1 MKSWIWTAS
10 LSDPRVAFRREFT
23 IDRPPLEARLEFA
36 AVGSFLI
43 LVNGEVV
50 FSGPAPAPEGH
61 CSLHQLDISF
71 LMQSGRNSICALVQG
86 AGTAAPGFCCILTAD
101 GQRLIDSDESW
112 LALSAAS
119 ARVSPSRG
127 PGHGHCELHDLSL
140 LPEEWANPDASDASW
155 KPASLLGPSPG
166 RYAWAHLQIKAPLSL
181 SPLRQLVARGK
192 MLPAAACLPL
202 DVASLRRG
210 GTILA
215 TASLRLPPG
224 AHALMVVCDGEW
236 ALDIGGTTVLSG
248 DGHRLVHSCEIDLPD
263 DWVEVRLRAVCD
275 LRLCGATLLFPGL
288 RPDAVLLHQLPD
300 DQAETGWLLAHLKV
314 PFSRSYGISLAIPEF
329 SPSPLG
335 GADAAAWLSSF
346 SFNNDL
352 TAAEAFSSVNLGAGE
367 YASLD
372 LGRRSIALPQLQIE
386 GSAGDVVDILLTE
399 ELNDGVPEPISHGI
413 RRVDTLVL
421 SGHLDTWTPVVFS
434 GFRYVSIAVR
444 SASGSVEVS
453 NANVLLPGRDRDA
466 ALSSVDCSDARLK
479 KVWERAAEAAD
490 GCCELQ
496 LRDAVS
502 SPAGQ
507 NLFPSALLG
516 GAGLWTGSDLSPYR
530 QALLDF
536 AAAQFE
542 TGEIPASFPCG
553 DEGDPL
559 ASMMWI
565 IWLQKHA
572 LFTGERETV
581 AAAAPALRSL
591 LDWCSRD
598 AAPSGM
604 ILEDGGVNALV
615 NALFCR
621 ALQAAAW
628 LMEFMDDEDDAAVYR
643 IQAEQVGIAL
653 RNLCWPEGGSD
664 EAAYE
669 ETVAAIYAGILPEA
683 QAQALFDRWHNAAAP
698 FWKDDV
704 AADERSPFH
713 ALLAIE
719 AALNLER
726 NRWAVDFIA
735 DFWTAEEH
743 APCSVF
749 SSIPAPY
756 LISELIGVRPA
767 APGFA
772 QVFLNPLDSG
782 VKSAKCRLQTPHG
795 SLNVEWVR
803 RNDGAYDFT
812 INSSFAVDV
821 ISELPAELNARCAFR
836 VNEEVSVMAKEK

>member
-23 IDRPPLEARLEFA
+23 IDRPPLEARLDFA
-36 AVGSFLI
+36 SVGPFLI

-50 FSGPAPAPEGH
+50 FAGPAPAPEGH
-61 CSLHQLDISF
+61 CSLHQLDITF
-71 LMQSGRNSICALVQG
+71 LMQAGRNSICALVQG
-86 AGTAAPGFCCILTAD
+86 ADAAAPGFCCILTAD
-101 GQRLIDSDESW
+101 GQRLIESDDSW
-112 LALSAAS
+112 LALSAES
-119 ARVSPSRG
+119 SRVSPSRG
-127 PGHGHCELHDLSL
+127 PGHGRCELHDLSL
-140 LPEEWANPDASDASW
+140 LPEDWASPDASGAAW
-155 KPASLLGPSPG
+155 KPATLLGPAPG
-166 RYAWAHLQIKAPLSL
+166 RYAWSVHQIKAPLNQA
-181 SPLRQLVARGK
+181 PLKQTVARGK

-210 GTILA
+210 GAILA
-215 TASLRLPPG
+215 TASLRLPSG
-224 AHALMVVCDGEW
+224 SHALVVVCDGEW
-236 ALDIGGTTVLSG
+236 ALDIGDTTVLSG
-248 DGHRLVHSCEIDLPD
+248 NGHRLVHSCEIDLPE
-263 DWVEVRLRAVCD
+263 DWVEVRFRAVCD
-275 LRLCGATLLFPGL
+275 QRLCGATLVFPGL
-288 RPDAVLLHQLPD
+288 SPESVALHQLPD
-300 DQAETGWLLAHLKV
+300 DEAEAGWLVAHLKV
-314 PFSRSYGISLAIPEF
+314 PFARSAGISLALPEF

-346 SFNNDL
+346 TFSNEL
-352 TAAEAFSSVNLGAGE
+352 SAAEAFSSLSLSPGE

-372 LGRRSIALPQLQIE
+372 LGRRSIALPQLQLE

-399 ELNDGVPEPISHGI
+399 ELTDGVPEPISHGI
-413 RRVDTLVL
+413 RRVDTIVL
-421 SGHLDTWTPVVFS
+421 SGHLDSWSPVVFS

-444 SASGSVEVS
+444 SAAGSVEVS

-466 ALSSVDCSDARLK
+466 ALSTFDCSDARLK

-507 NLFPSALLG
+507 NLFSASLLG
-516 GAGLWTGSDLSPYR
+516 GASLWTCADLSPYR

-542 TGEIPASFPCG
+542 TGEIPASVPCG

-559 ASMMWI
+559 ASMMWV

-581 AAAAPALRSL
+581 AAAAPALSAL
-591 LDWCSRD
+591 LEWFSRE
-598 AAPSGM
+598 ASSSGL
-604 ILEDGGVNALV
+604 ILENGGVNALV

-628 LMEFMDDEDDAAVYR
+628 LMEFMDNEEEAALYR
-643 IQAEQVGIAL
+643 VQAEQVGGAL
-653 RNLCWPEGGSD
+653 RNLCWPEGEHE
-664 EAAYE
+664 EAGYE
-669 ETVAAIYAGILPEA
+669 ETVAAIYAGILPED

-698 FWKDDV
+698 FWRDDV
-704 AADERSPFH
+704 SADERSPFH

-719 AALNLER
+719 AALNLGR
-726 NRWAVDFIA
+726 NHWAVNFIA
-735 DFWTAEEH
+735 EFWTAEEH

-756 LISELIGVRPA
+756 LISELIGIRPA

-795 SLNVEWVR
+795 NLTVEWVR

-836 VNEEVSVMAKEK
+836 VNEEVSVMVKEK